1 MRARE
6 FLKEETTLP
15 PEQADPMNHV
25 FVLPGVSSSDPYQI
39 YRLGVAIARA
49 RSDART
55 DGITSKLPAW
65 SAQAAFGEDAVIAGF
80 NANVAP
86 AIDHALKMA
95 YKAVGSHHEDL
106 NHGDLRSQEHPAV
119 NTTSPVT
126 AFRGY
131 PR

>member
-6 FLKEETTLP
+6 FLNEQATLP

-49 RSDART
+49 RSDAGT
-55 DGITSKLPAW
+55 DGLTDQLPAW
-65 SAQAAFGEDAVIAGF
+65 SAAAAFGEDAVIAGF

-86 AIDHALKMA
+86 AIDYALKMA
-95 YKAVGSHHEDL
+95 GLPVKKVQISTPNSLE
-106 NHGDLRSQEHPAV
+106 PALV
-119 NTTSPVT
+119 NRTSPVT
-126 AFRGY
+126 AFAGY

>member
-6 FLKEETTLP
+6 FITEETTLP

-25 FVLPGVSSSDPYQI
+25 FVLPGVNSSDPYQI

-49 RSDART
+49 RSDAGT
-55 DGITSKLPAW
+55 NDPIPNMPEW

-80 NANVAP
+80 NANVEP

-95 YKAVGSHHEDL
+95 GLPVKKVQISTPNSIEPSL
-106 NHGDLRSQEHPAV
+106 V
-119 NTTSPVT
+119 NRQSPVKP
-126 AFRGY
+126 FKGY
-131 PR
+131 

>member
-6 FLKEETTLP
+6 FIAEDKTLP

-25 FVLPGVSSSDPYQI
+25 FTLPGVKSSDPYQI

-49 RSDART
+49 RSDAGT
-55 DGITSKLPAW
+55 NDPIPNMPEW

-80 NANVAP
+80 NANVEP

-95 YKAVGSHHEDL
+95 GLPVKKVQISTPNSLE
-106 NHGDLRSQEHPAV
+106 PALV
-119 NTTSPVT
+119 NRTSPVT
-126 AFRGY
+126 AFAGY